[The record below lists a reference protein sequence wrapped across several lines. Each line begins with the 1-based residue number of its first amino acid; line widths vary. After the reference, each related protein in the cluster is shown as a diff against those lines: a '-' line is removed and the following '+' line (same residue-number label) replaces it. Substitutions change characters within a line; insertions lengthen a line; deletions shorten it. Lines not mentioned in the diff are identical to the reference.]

1 MPTTITIPITTASDD
16 YETYT
21 ADDEV
26 DFETTTGYII
36 DVPENPLILPTQPSI
51 KTTTEAIL
59 ETTTEDIRETT
70 TEDTIETT
78 IEDIAETTTAGYT
91 INVPEDPLTLPTKS
105 NEEDTTE
112 EIPVED
118 VTGYVINTPENP
130 LTFPPQSEGRYEYDK
145 SLFIIFPDNLGKI
158 HVKM

>member
-16 YETYT
+16 YEIYT

-51 KTTTEAIL
+51 EAIL
-59 ETTTEDIRETT
+59 ENTTEDIRETT
-70 TEDTIETT
+70 TEVTVETT
-78 IEDIAETTTAGYT
+78 IEDIAETTTAGY
-91 INVPEDPLTLPTKS
+91 IIDVPEDPLTLPTKS

-145 SLFIIFPDNLGKI
+145 SLFIYALYSQMIL
-158 HVKM
+158 